1 MTLVAPKNV
10 VSVFCTSL
18 QTVQEDKSHSTGF
31 LELKSTMVRR
41 GDGNL
46 AEMCWT
52 DSLSA
57 DRLPSKSLILL
68 LVDSSPLASFK

>member
-10 VSVFCTSL
+10 VSVPCISL

-41 GDGNL
+41 GDGSL
-46 AEMCWT
+46 AEMC
-52 DSLSA
+52 
-57 DRLPSKSLILL
+57 
-68 LVDSSPLASFK
+68 